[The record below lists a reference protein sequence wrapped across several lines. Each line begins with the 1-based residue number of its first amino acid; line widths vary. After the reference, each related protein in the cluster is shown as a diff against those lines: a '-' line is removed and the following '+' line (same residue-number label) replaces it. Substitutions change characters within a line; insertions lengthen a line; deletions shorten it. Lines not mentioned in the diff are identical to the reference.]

1 MNPTVARVTDST
13 SEVHALGLSGS
24 WAVVPL
30 EIEIDGRRLREGPE
44 LSSTDFYALFQQANA
59 IPVTIPPSPERFAAV
74 YRRLLET
81 HERLLSIHLSGELSR
96 TVDHA
101 LEAADRIGA
110 SNRVL
115 VIDSRLAGLPLGLL
129 CLEAE
134 ARLAAG
140 GEPAEVAKDIQ
151 AIARA
156 TRVYFSVYTLD
167 FLYLSGRLDRSPSRG
182 GSDQDDRPILALE
195 DGRLS
200 LIERVVG
207 ETTRVERMV
216 DLVALDFE
224 AGEPIVAACVHAG
237 ARGKEAAG
245 QLEQAL
251 AEVRRPARWYRASLG
266 PVLCAHTGFDVC
278 GIATYPASLSALGR

>member
-1 MNPTVARVTDST
+1 MSSVVARVTDST

-44 LSSTDFYALFQQANA
+44 LSAADFYALFQQANT
-59 IPVTIPPSPERFAAV
+59 IPVTIPPSPEQFATV
-74 YRRLLET
+74 YRRLLER
-81 HERLLSIHLSGELSR
+81 HDRLLSIHLSGELSR

-110 SNRVL
+110 SDRATV
-115 VIDSRLAGLPLGLL
+115 VDSRLAGLPLGLL

-134 ARLAAG
+134 VRLAAG
-140 GEPAEVAKDIQ
+140 AAPEDVTKDVE
-151 AIARA
+151 AIAQA

-167 FLYLSGRLDRSPSRG
+167 FLYLSGRLDRSASRG
-182 GSDQDDRPILALE
+182 DSGQDDRPILALE

-216 DLVALDFE
+216 DLVARDFD

-251 AEVRRPARWYRASLG
+251 AEVRRPARWYRAPLG

-278 GIATYPASLSALGR
+278 GVAAYPAHLSAVGG

>member
-1 MNPTVARVTDST
+1 MARVTDST
-13 SEVHALGLSGS
+13 SEVQALGLTAT

-30 EIEIDGRRLREGPE
+30 DIEIDGRRLREGQE
-44 LSSTDFYALFQQANA
+44 LSAADFYRLFQQANA
-59 IPVTIPPSPERFAAV
+59 IPVTIPPSPERFAEV
-74 YRRLLET
+74 YERLLES
-81 HERLLSIHLSGELSR
+81 HERLLSVHLSGELSR

-101 LEAADRIGA
+101 LEAVDRLGA
-110 SNRVL
+110 SERV
-115 VIDSRLAGLPLGLL
+115 VVVDSRLAGLPLGLL

-140 GEPAEVAKDIQ
+140 AEPSEAARAIETLAK
-151 AIARA
+151 A

-167 FLYLSGRLDRSPSRG
+167 FLYLSGRLERPASRG
-182 GSDQDDRPILALE
+182 TTGEDDRPILALD

-200 LIERVVG
+200 LIERVLG

-216 DLVALDFE
+216 DLVAGDYD

-237 ARGKEAAG
+237 ARGKQAAD
-245 QLEQAL
+245 QLERAL
-251 AEVRRPARWYRASLG
+251 AVVRRPARWYRAPLG

-278 GIATYPASLSALGR
+278 GVAAFPARLSAVAG

>member
-1 MNPTVARVTDST
+1 MARVTDST
-13 SEVHALGLSGS
+13 SEAHTLGLSAT

-30 EIEIDGRRLREGPE
+30 EIEIDGRRLMEGQE

-74 YRRLLET
+74 Y
-81 HERLLSIHLSGELSR
+81 ERLLGTNDRLLSVHISGELSR

-110 SNRVL
+110 SDRV
-115 VIDSRLAGLPLGLL
+115 VVVDSRLAGLPLGLL

-134 ARLAAG
+134 ARLLAG
-140 GEPAEVAKDIQ
+140 DEPGEVARAVE

-167 FLYLSGRLDRSPSRG
+167 FLYLSGRLERPASG
-182 GSDQDDRPILALE
+182 GTTGQDDRPILALE

-200 LIERVVG
+200 LIERVLG

-216 DLVALDFE
+216 DLVARDYRAE
-224 AGEPIVAACVHAG
+224 EPIVAACVHAG

-245 QLEQAL
+245 QLERAL
-251 AEVRRPARWYRASLG
+251 AEVRRPARWYRAPLG

-278 GIATYPASLSALGR
+278 GIAAYPARLSAVGS